1 MQHARVA
8 AMLPPAGPT
17 HASPPALAAAGRL
30 LELIVHSIESA
41 RERFRG
47 RVLVR

>member
-8 AMLPPAGPT
+8 GMLPPAGLT
-17 HASPPALAAAGRL
+17 HSSALAAAGRL
-30 LELIVHSIESA
+30 LELIIHSIESA